1 MCSFKMNEAIPEV
14 QLFFYICMFCLS
26 TWIHPRF
33 FGGVRVAHYVN
44 IWCCGFSFFFFVF
57 TLCLV
62 SHAACDFGL
71 SPFFALCLVSHAAR
85 DFGLSPASIF
95 PNVYILISI
104 SPLSFR
110 STDRYT
116 Q

>member
-62 SHAACDFGL
+62 SHAA
-71 SPFFALCLVSHAAR
+71 R